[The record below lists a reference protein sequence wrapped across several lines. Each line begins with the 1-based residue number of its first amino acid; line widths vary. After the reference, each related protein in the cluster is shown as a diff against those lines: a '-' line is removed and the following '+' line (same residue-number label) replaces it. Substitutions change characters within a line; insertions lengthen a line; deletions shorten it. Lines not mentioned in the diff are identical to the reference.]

1 LCIGPTEHRPH
12 FAGYSCTSVYNG
24 HMKRANVA
32 ELKNRLSHYL
42 NRVKRGETVLVMERS
57 IPVARIVPAVP
68 PSQMS
73 SGETDAWLKRLEV
86 AGVLRLGTRKGVP
99 GVMRNEP
106 SGKRP
111 TGAVKTLLE
120 DRERR

>member
-1 LCIGPTEHRPH
+1 
-12 FAGYSCTSVYNG
+12 
-24 HMKRANVA
+24 MKKANVA
-32 ELKNRLSHYL
+32 ELKNRLSYNL
-42 NRVKRGETVLVMERS
+42 KKVKRGETVLVMERS
-57 IPVARIVPAVP
+57 TPIARIVPAVP

-86 AGVLRLGTRKGVP
+86 DGVLRLGTRKGVP
-99 GVMRNEP
+99 GVIHSKP